1 MPPPIAAV
9 LFFLGILCL
18 FALDRQDKERPSKAL
33 WIPVIWLLIGGSR
46 NVGEWLQM
54 QGPSDQSARYLDG
67 NPLDRALLAT
77 LIAFGLVVLF
87 NRMRQF
93 VALLRV
99 NAPVLL
105 YFFYCGLSG
114 LWSDYPEV
122 AFKRWIR
129 GFGDVVMVLV
139 ILTEPYWV
147 SSLKRVLARVGFL
160 LLPLSVLVIR
170 YYPALG
176 RGYTR
181 GGATFWTGVAEDKNG
196 LGMICLIFGLGAL
209 WRFIETFRCREG
221 KRRTKELIAG
231 GILIATTLYLLW
243 ESDSMTS
250 ICCFV
255 LAGSLMV
262 VTGRWSWARKPAVV
276 TLLALTTIG
285 LSAFVLFG
293 GAEGVLEF
301 LGRNATLTGRTEVWQ
316 VILPFA
322 QNPMVGSG
330 YESFWL
336 GDRLMKIGD
345 LTQNGIN
352 EAHNGYLEIYLNLG
366 WVGLILLAL
375 VIVTGYRRVIREVR
389 QDADVGQL
397 MLAYFVLGLI
407 YNFTEA
413 AFKMMNPV
421 WVFFLLAIMAI
432 PKSAVSAVPEA
443 TPSLGVDDAPEFAEF
458 EPYFKQTR
466 SFG

>member
-1 MPPPIAAV
+1 
-9 LFFLGILCL
+9 
-18 FALDRQDKERPSKAL
+18 
-33 WIPVIWLLIGGSR
+33 
-46 NVGEWLQM
+46 
-54 QGPSDQSARYLDG
+54 
-67 NPLDRALLAT
+67 
-77 LIAFGLVVLF
+77 
-87 NRMRQF
+87 
-93 VALLRV
+93 
-99 NAPVLL
+99 
-105 YFFYCGLSG
+105 
-114 LWSDYPEV
+114 
-122 AFKRWIR
+122 
-129 GFGDVVMVLV
+129 V

-276 TLLALTTIG
+276 TLLALTTVG

-389 QDADVGQL
+389 QDSDVGQL
-397 MLAYFVLGLI
+397 LLAYFVLGLI